1 MNAARRRRSL
11 LSRFSARPAR
21 TLGRVAICVTALTL
35 LSGCAADWGFGSNG
49 SASGTVTLTYA
60 LWDPHEQVG
69 YQQSIDLFEKMHP
82 NIKVNIENI
91 PYGSYEQKIIAEFIT
106 GGAPDLFWVNTP
118 WLATF
123 IKDGILTN
131 LTPLIKS
138 SHIDMSQYYPQLVS
152 LHSVGSA
159 IYGLPKDWDTI
170 ALYYNKAYF
179 AKLHLT
185 VPANLSWNADG
196 TGSFVNFLKEAT
208 TDTSGHNALSPQFN
222 PGKIAT
228 YAIGIDNDPQG
239 GWGDYVAEAGG
250 KVLPYPNASYTT
262 LDTPAVNEGITFLT
276 KYLTGD
282 HVMVPG
288 SLSGPNGNGNN
299 LEQMFSEGQVA
310 MWEQGDWNTL
320 SVKSSVTFPVG
331 VATLPIG
338 PDGRVSVF
346 NGLIDGLNAHTPYPK
361 QAWELEQWL
370 GSPQSEAILGSGG
383 YVWPAIKSL
392 DPLFLSYWQKQGID
406 MQAFLTEAQGKVV
419 NFPNSPGIGDALT
432 EIVNDLGPA
441 YLGTEP
447 VGQALKSA
455 QTDADYVL
463 RTS

>member
-1 MNAARRRRSL
+1 MTRPRPGRPRGHARQRVGFAARIMI
-11 LSRFSARPAR
+11 
-21 TLGRVAICVTALTL
+21 TVAALTL
-35 LSGCAADWGFGSNG
+35 LSGCAGWGISGGS
-49 SASGTVTLTYA
+49 SGGVVNLTYA
-60 LWDPHEQVG
+60 LWDPHEQIG
-69 YQQSIDLFEKMHP
+69 YQQSIDEFEKLHP
-82 NIKVNIENI
+82 DIHVTIENI
-91 PYGSYEQKIIAEFIT
+91 PYGNYEQKMIAEFIT

-123 IKDGILTN
+123 IKDGMLTN
-131 LTPLIKS
+131 LTPLIKA
-138 SHIDMSQYYPQLVS
+138 SHVNMAQYYPQLVA
-152 LHSVGSA
+152 LHSVGSK

-179 AKLHLT
+179 AKHHLT
-185 VPANLSWNADG
+185 VPANLSWNPDG
-196 TGSFVNFLKEAT
+196 TGSFVTFLKEAT

-228 YAIGIDNDPQG
+228 YAIGINNDPQG
-239 GWGDYVAEAGG
+239 GWGNYAAETGG
-250 KVLPYPNASYTT
+250 SVLPHPYATTAS
-262 LDTPAVNEGITFLT
+262 LNTPQMNEGITFLT

-288 SLSGPNGNGNN
+288 DLSGPNANGNN
-299 LEQMFSEGQVA
+299 LEQMFAQGQVA
-310 MWEQGDWNTL
+310 MWEEGDWNTV
-320 SVKSSVTFPVG
+320 SVKTSVTFPVG

-346 NGLIDGLNAHTPYPK
+346 NGLIDGLNTHTKYPK

-383 YVWPAIKSL
+383 YIWPAIKSL
-392 DPLFLSYWQKQGID
+392 DPLFLQYWQKQGID
-406 MQAFLTEAQGKVV
+406 MQAFLTEAHGKVV
-419 NFPNSPGIGDALT
+419 NFPNTPGIGDALT
-432 EIVNDLGPA
+432 DIGNDLGPA
-441 YLGTEP
+441 FLGTEP
-447 VGQALKSA
+447 VSQALKTA

>member
-1 MNAARRRRSL
+1 MNGT
-11 LSRFSARPAR
+11 AR
-21 TLGRVAICVTALTL
+21 TLVRAAVAVAVAVLM
-35 LSGCAADWGFGSNG
+35 SGCAQDWGFGSNG

-82 NIKVNIENI
+82 NIKVDIENV

-118 WLATF
+118 WLGTF

-131 LTPLIKS
+131 LAPQIKS
-138 SHIDMSQYYPQLVS
+138 SGIDMSQYYPQLVAM
-152 LHSVGSA
+152 HSRGSA

-196 TGSFVNFLKEAT
+196 TGSFVTFLKEAT
-208 TDTSGHNALSPQFN
+208 TDKAGHNALSPQFN
-222 PGKIAT
+222 PNQIAT
-228 YAIGIDNDPQG
+228 YALGVNNDPQG
-239 GWGDYVAEAGG
+239 GWGNYVAEVGG
-250 KVLPYPNASYTT
+250 KIIPYPYSPQASM
-262 LDTPAVNEGITFLT
+262 DTPQMDEGMSFLANT
-276 KYLTGD
+276 LTDD
-282 HVMVPG
+282 HVIVPG
-288 SLSGPNGNGNN
+288 SLSGPNANGQN
-299 LEQMFSEGQVA
+299 LEQMFSQGQVA
-310 MWEQGDWNTL
+310 MWEEGDWNTL

-370 GSPQSEAILGSGG
+370 GSPQSEAILGQGG

-392 DPLFLSYWQKQGID
+392 DPLFLKYWQTQGID
-406 MQAFLTEAQGKVV
+406 MQAFLTEAQGQTVT
-419 NFPNSPGIGDALT
+419 FPVSPGIGDALT

-441 YLGTEP
+441 WLGTEP
-447 VGQALKSA
+447 VSSALKSA